1 METRQVLV
9 LFHDYTSPASAVAIM
24 RLQRLMREGMSARI
38 RGTEVMALDATLPVT
53 IDMLA
58 ELEAVADEA
67 MAEHIELRRP
77 AAVPPTGLAHV
88 VEDVARRHTL
98 DMAWREQCYRAY
110 WSDGANIGDG
120 EQLRRL
126 AARAGLPAGNVDR
139 ALDDRLALLEVRRR
153 SAGDRRNGI
162 GGVPTIEYNRT
173 LIPGLLPDAD
183 LRALTQL
190 GPAAT

>member
-1 METRQVLV
+1 MNHMLV
-9 LFHDYTSPASAVAIM
+9 LYHDYTSPESAVAVM
-24 RLQRLMREGMSARI
+24 RLHRLMRDGMPADV
-38 RGTEVMALDATLPVT
+38 RGTEVLGLDTTVPVTVDVITALDAVAGEA
-53 IDMLA
+53 A
-58 ELEAVADEA
+58 EEGLT
-67 MAEHIELRRP
+67 LRRP
-77 AAVPPTGLAHV
+77 PVLPPTGLAHV
-88 VEDVARRHTL
+88 VEDVARAHDL

-126 AARAGLPAGNVDR
+126 AERAGLPAGNVDR